1 MCLANPPIFLC
12 SQDVHAH
19 TMGCK
24 RGFSLDTGINPLHLK
39 TVFFKQLH
47 GETTMDRER
56 AEGKGKRKR
65 AKKTA
70 VTLNSAH
77 AGVVY
82 RMKYTVNVA
91 IAQL

>member
-12 SQDVHAH
+12 SQDVRAR

-24 RGFSLDTGINPLHLK
+24 RGFSLDTGVNPLHLK
-39 TVFFKQLH
+39 TVFCYMGKQH
-47 GETTMDRER
+47 RER
-56 AEGKGKRKR
+56 AEGKGKRKKT
-65 AKKTA
+65 KKTA

-82 RMKYTVNVA
+82 RMKYTINVA